1 MFQTEKLQQIIDQ
14 LLQHSSGRGYFET
27 LGLIL
32 KLIGHCICPILFV
45 IGVIVISYLFPKY
58 VAKKRVPIDSRLKR
72 YTVKYRADNHELQFR
87 DICETDEYKRI
98 TEKRARIRINTRLIM
113 FLVEVLLFSPFMFMN
128 SDVMGGIYCTFVVFV
143 GLVLLAI
150 MGSTYYDGSRTY
162 GFIENEDEAPE
173 ARKRVKELIKKELSD
188 LNRTETKLSRSEFEN
203 LINEKLSSD
212 FCEVEIT
219 EYED

>member
-1 MFQTEKLQQIIDQ
+1 MVT
-14 LLQHSSGRGYFET
+14 
-27 LGLIL
+27 
-32 KLIGHCICPILFV
+32 
-45 IGVIVISYLFPKY
+45 
-58 VAKKRVPIDSRLKR
+58 
-72 YTVKYRADNHELQFR
+72 
-87 DICETDEYKRI
+87 
-98 TEKRARIRINTRLIM
+98 
-113 FLVEVLLFSPFMFMN
+113 N